1 MDESQQL
8 KQKPVA
14 VGVYVEFVSHP
25 KPGVTRILQGI
36 FFKSPP
42 KRILEQGPCLSHLH
56 VPGDIT
62 QGLAKMKSQVTH
74 TELIAILTDNIY
86 RALCARHQSLL

>member
-1 MDESQQL
+1 MKVNNSSKSQLPWGFMWSLFLTLSQAS
-8 KQKPVA
+8 P
-14 VGVYVEFVSHP
+14 EFSRVF
-25 KPGVTRILQGI
+25 

-56 VPGDIT
+56 VLGDIT